1 MTSKKQKETQT
12 ITLNEKEYNVAN
24 FTDEQTALVNHVAD
38 LERKISQSQFNL
50 DQLMFG
56 KEAFVNALATS
67 LEAVEEA
74 EVA

>member
-12 ITLNEKEYNVAN
+12 ITLNEKEYNVAD

-56 KEAFVNALATS
+56 KEAFVSALAAS

-74 EVA
+74 A

>member
-12 ITLNEKEYNVAN
+12 ITLNEKEYNVAD

>member
-12 ITLNEKEYNVAN
+12 ITLNEKEYNVAD
-24 FTDEQTALVNHVAD
+24 FTDEQTALLNHVAD
-38 LERKISQSQFNL
+38 LERKISQSQFNIE
-50 DQLMFG
+50 QLSFG
-56 KEAFVNALATS
+56 KDAFVNALATS

>member
-12 ITLNEKEYNVAN
+12 ITLNEVEYNVAD

-56 KEAFVNALATS
+56 KEAFVSALATS

-74 EVA
+74 EVE

>member
-1 MTSKKQKETQT
+1 MSKKQKETQT
-12 ITLNEKEYNVAN
+12 ITLNKVEYNVAD

-56 KEAFVNALATS
+56 KEAFVSALATS

-74 EVA
+74 EEVE

>member
-1 MTSKKQKETQT
+1 MSKKQKETQT
-12 ITLNEKEYNVAN
+12 ITLNEVEYNVAD

-56 KEAFVNALATS
+56 KEAFVSALATS

-74 EVA
+74 EVE

>member
-1 MTSKKQKETQT
+1 MSKKQKETQT
-12 ITLNEKEYNVAN
+12 ITLNEVEYNVAD

>member
-1 MTSKKQKETQT
+1 MSKKQKETQT
-12 ITLNEKEYNVAN
+12 ITLNEVEYNVAD
-24 FTDEQTALVNHVAD
+24 FTDEQTALVNYVAD

>member
-12 ITLNEKEYNVAN
+12 ITLNEKEYNVAD

-56 KEAFVNALATS
+56 KEAFVSALATS

-74 EVA
+74 EVE